1 MFVKMEFEMVVEMS
15 DFGSPELKKGIYK
28 RFVYM
33 CVCSAIEITILS
45 IFTEFAT
52 NINKLGQ

>member
-1 MFVKMEFEMVVEMS
+1 MEFEMVVEMS